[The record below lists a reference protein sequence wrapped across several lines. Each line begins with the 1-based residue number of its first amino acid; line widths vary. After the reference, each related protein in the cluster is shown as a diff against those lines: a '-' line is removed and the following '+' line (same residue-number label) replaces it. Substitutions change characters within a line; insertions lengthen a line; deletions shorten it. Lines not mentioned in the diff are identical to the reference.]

1 VPLRAE
7 VVRRKLLEIEQAVEQ
22 LRAWL
27 PVTAEA
33 MRQDRKLQWAIQ
45 HGLLIAAEALF
56 DVGAHILAGEFREV
70 TDEYR
75 EIPERL
81 HARHVIAA
89 ETMRRLESLSGFRNI
104 LVHEYAEIDLSRVAL
119 ALGRL
124 GDIEAFVADVEGW
137 LTRGGH

>member
-1 VPLRAE
+1 MPLRAE
-7 VVRRKLLEIEQAVEQ
+7 VVRRKLLEIEEAVGQ

-27 PVTAEA
+27 PITVEA

-56 DVGAHILAGEFREV
+56 HARTHILAGEFRES

-81 HARHVIAA
+81 LGRGVISA
-89 ETMRRLESLSGFRNI
+89 ETARRLESLSGFRNI
-104 LVHEYAEIDLSRVAL
+104 LVHEYAGIDLGRVVLGLSRLDDV
-119 ALGRL
+119 
-124 GDIEAFVADVEGW
+124 ESFVADVADW
-137 LTRGGH
+137 LARSGR

>member
-27 PVTAEA
+27 PVTADA

-81 HARHVIAA
+81 HALHVIAA
-89 ETMRRLESLSGFRNI
+89 DTLRRLDSLAGYRNI
-104 LVHEYAEIDLSRVAL
+104 LVREYAEIDLGRVAL

-124 GDIEAFVADVEGW
+124 GDFEAFVTDVEGW
-137 LTRGGH
+137 LTRGGR